1 MPSTITAASIWIPTT
16 SPITID
22 DRLARPSDP
31 TSSTVLKYL
40 HSIATGERATRGG
53 LTARDGT
60 ISMPT
65 ASGSLTPC
73 GNSAELAFITSRR
86 SQVARLNTNSPVA
99 SALICECLRGA
110 LEKIGQGG

>member
-1 MPSTITAASIWIPTT
+1 MPTT
-16 SPITID
+16 SPITIEE
-22 DRLARPSDP
+22 RFGRPSEP
-31 TSSTVLKYL
+31 ISSTVLKYL
-40 HSIATGERATRGG
+40 HSIATGECATRGG

-86 SQVARLNTNSPVA
+86 SHVARLNTNSPVA

-110 LEKIGQGG
+110 LEKIAHGG